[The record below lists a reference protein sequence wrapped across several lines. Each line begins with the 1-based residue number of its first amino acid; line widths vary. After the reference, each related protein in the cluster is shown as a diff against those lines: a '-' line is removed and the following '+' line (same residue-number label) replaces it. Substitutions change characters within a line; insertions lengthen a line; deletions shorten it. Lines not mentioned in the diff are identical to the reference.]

1 MEGIFRQTGARNP
14 KVRQGPRSGVDTS
27 LVEIDKKVMISS
39 MDPVSLI
46 PEIGPEK
53 SAKLSVHDIASDVAT
68 SSIQPRFAM
77 FDLNLPP
84 SLTDRTLQTYWR
96 SIHQTCLALGISIV
110 GGHTGRFPG
119 CDYTVIGGAVM
130 WCFSSPE
137 RYVSS
142 AMAKPGDD
150 LILTKSAAIEATA
163 VLATSFPS
171 TVERSLGVEVL
182 DKARRMIDRATVVQD
197 AAAAA
202 SEGIRQNGVTA
213 MHVVTEGGV
222 VSAILDLAE
231 ASRLKATIEEE
242 SIPVLDEVRQ
252 VCELFHLDP
261 LKALGQGC
269 LVIASRPNRTNEIL
283 QRLERSRISASP
295 VGTLSEKTGH
305 SVIRKGNKESRMT
318 YPKADPYWN
327 VYWKAVRSKL
337 R

>member
-53 SAKLSVHDIASDVAT
+53 SAKLSVHGIASDVAT

-84 SLTDRTLQTYWR
+84 SLTDRTLQVYWR

-130 WCFSSPE
+130 WCFSSPDE
-137 RYVSS
+137 YVSS

-163 VLATSFPS
+163 VLASSFPS

-202 SEGIRQNGVTA
+202 SVGIRQNGVTA
-213 MHVVTEGGV
+213 MHDVTEGGV

-242 SIPVLDEVRQ
+242 SIPVFDEVRQ

-261 LKALGQGC
+261 LKSLGQGC
-269 LVIASRPNRTNEIL
+269 LVIASRPNRTNIIL
-283 QRLERSRISASP
+283 QRLGRSRIPASL
-295 VGTLSEKTGH
+295 VGTLSKKVGH
-305 SVIRKGNKESRMT
+305 SAIRKGNKESRMT
-318 YPKADPYWN
+318 RPKADPYWN